1 MTVIVTCALL
11 LLLALSVTVIVIL
24 WVCTSVP
31 SGNFVTS
38 WTPFLNLIV
47 LVASSYVKK
56 FGNPVTVVDLTPLP
70 PGLSV
75 VATFIEGH
83 VLSNAT
89 KSQFCL
95 SVGVWIVG
103 FVTSLTSS
111 GVITGS
117 VVSSRYVT
125 VALIV
130 LFPNSAVLIVP
141 TGVTDLTLL
150 LPLLLIVTAA
160 FKSSFVT
167 AVFCSLVIFVPVGAY
182 SSANLRTFT
191 VTFTV
196 SFDPS
201 GYVTVTTPAFSP
213 GPVVVLGVVA
223 HVYVVPVGNPFLLI
237 LVPASGVPP

>member
-31 SGNFVTS
+31 AGNFVTS

-56 FGNPVTVVDLTPLP
+56 LGNPVTVVDLMPLP

-75 VATFIEGH
+75 AATLISGN
-83 VLSNAT
+83 VLSNAI

-111 GVITGS
+111 GIVTES
-117 VVSSRYVT
+117 VVSSKYVT

-130 LFPNSAVLIVP
+130 WFPNSAVLIVP

-167 AVFCSLVIFVPVGAY
+167 AVFCSLVIFVPVGTY

-196 SFDPS
+196 SIESS
-201 GYVTVTTPAFSP
+201 GYVTVTTPALSP

-223 HVYVVPVGNPFLLI
+223 HVYLVPAGNPFLLI
-237 LVPASGVPP
+237 LVPASGVTP